1 MDIMA
6 SAIHLQTY
14 LAGRWH
20 DAAVVTFA
28 ADDLGHRGAT
38 TLDYEID
45 YCLALDPEM
54 TGLLSGIQAL
64 SVAFPISME
73 WKKQPHWPAFLLD
86 MLPQGHARVKLAEVL
101 QVNPETDACELPLL
115 LRAGGSPIGNLRVRE
130 AWQHEQE
137 RVVNLHH
144 PGLTMDEIVSLD
156 ERFLTLA
163 AEFAALAS
171 GSSGVQGAWPKV
183 LLTQGIDG
191 NWYPDPMVA
200 DQNATDHVIVKWV
213 GDKQPSTQLILAA
226 EAPYL
231 ELAREF
237 GLRCGRN
244 LIHRDKVLVMP
255 RFDRRVEDRQVIRYG
270 QESMVAAAGVASFGH
285 DAAHEDYL
293 AVIRRVCSDPA
304 AEVTEYVLRDLLN
317 LAMGNPDNHG
327 RNTSLQKCPDGT
339 VQLTPLYDFCPMRL
353 DPTGVR
359 RSTTWACM
367 KKPNERNRDLD
378 PDWRIVCTVAAD
390 GAMDPAAL
398 RAAVASKADL
408 LARFPERARAMGVAP
423 EVVDRAMGRCQ
434 ELARAIS
441 GIADGTDH
449 APA

>member
-6 SAIHLQTY
+6 SEIHLQTY
-14 LAGRWH
+14 LAGQWR
-20 DAAVVTFA
+20 DAAVVTFVA
-28 ADDLGHRGAT
+28 EDLGHRGAT

-45 YCLALDPEM
+45 YCLAQDPEM
-54 TGLLSGIQAL
+54 TGSVGGIQAL

-73 WKKQPHWPAFLLD
+73 WKKQPRWPAFLLD
-86 MLPQGHARVKLAEVL
+86 MLPQGHARVKLAQVL
-101 QVNPETDACELPLL
+101 QVNPDTDACELPLL

-130 AWQHEQE
+130 AWQREQE
-137 RVVNLHH
+137 RVVNVRH
-144 PGLTMDEIVSLD
+144 PGLTMDEIFSLD

-191 NWYPDPMVA
+191 RWYPDPMVA
-200 DQNATDHVIVKWV
+200 DRNATDHVIVKWV
-213 GDKQPSTQLILAA
+213 GDKEPSTQLILAS

-231 ELAREF
+231 ELARAF
-237 GLRCGRN
+237 GLRCGRP
-244 LIHRDKVLVMP
+244 LIHRDRVLVMP
-255 RFDRRVEDRQVIRYG
+255 RFDRRVEDGQVIRYG

-293 AVIRRVCSDPA
+293 AVIKRVCGDPA
-304 AEVTEYVLRDLLN
+304 SEVKEYVLRDLLN

-327 RNTSLQKCPDGT
+327 RNTALQKCPDGT
-339 VQLTPLYDFCPMRL
+339 VRLTPLYDFCPIRL

-359 RSTTWACM
+359 RSTTWTCM

-378 PDWRIVCTVAAD
+378 PDWRIVCAVAAD
-390 GAMDPAAL
+390 GIMDPATL
-398 RAAVASKADL
+398 KSEVASKAEL
-408 LARFPERARAMGVAP
+408 LARLPERARALGVAS
-423 EVVDRAMGRCQ
+423 EVIDRAMGRCQ

-441 GIADGTDH
+441 GIADGADH